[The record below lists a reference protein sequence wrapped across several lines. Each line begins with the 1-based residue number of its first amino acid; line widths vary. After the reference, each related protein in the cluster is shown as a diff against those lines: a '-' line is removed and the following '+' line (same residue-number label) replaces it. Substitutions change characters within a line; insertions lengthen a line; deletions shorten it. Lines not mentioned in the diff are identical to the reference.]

1 MSPFRCIRCIIIAL
15 ANTAC
20 AALPQYREQD
30 MKNFEFRKF
39 VVVEMNAVDPF
50 WCRECTGGTDDKENA
65 ADECAYVPVELAAVL
80 VEKGGITR
88 HMHTFV
94 SSLGCPFSGADDDC
108 QLTRTL
114 QLVPEHFI
122 DAPDIAQAAE
132 MLSDFAGFNKNEKGD
147 SDAVV
152 LTSGA
157 VYKKKLYAAL
167 ASAAQKKGVYLPKQ
181 SFDIADFVCGTEFVH
196 TVMFNADPHVIAE
209 DAAIDESP
217 FKRVDVLT
225 VLNAATAAYSC
236 DLRALLKRYDLPELR
251 DDALGS
257 ALTFAKLFVS
267 VASDDTLPLFI
278 SEDADDA
285 DVTAPE
291 DDECIPF

>member
-1 MSPFRCIRCIIIAL
+1 
-15 ANTAC
+15 
-20 AALPQYREQD
+20 

-50 WCRECTGGTDDKENA
+50 WCRECTGGADDEENA

-80 VEKGGITR
+80 IEKGGIAR

-94 SSLGCPFSGADDDC
+94 SSLGCPFGSADDDC

-122 DAPDIAQAAE
+122 DAPDITQAAE
-132 MLSDFAGFNKNEKGD
+132 MLSDFAGFNKNKNGG
-147 SDAVV
+147 SNAIV

-157 VYKKKLYAAL
+157 VYKQKLYSAL
-167 ASAAQKKGVYLPKQ
+167 AAAAKKKGVYLPKQ

>member
-1 MSPFRCIRCIIIAL
+1 MSPFRCIPCIIIAF

-20 AALPQYREQD
+20 AALPQDREQD

-50 WCRECTGGTDDKENA
+50 WCRECTGGADDEENA

-80 VEKGGITR
+80 IEKGGIAR

-94 SSLGCPFSGADDDC
+94 SSLGCPFGSADDDC

-181 SFDIADFVCGTEFVH
+181 SFDIADFVCGTEFMR

-236 DLRALLKRYDLPELR
+236 DLRDLLKRYDLPELR

-291 DDECIPF
+291 ADECIPF

>member
-1 MSPFRCIRCIIIAL
+1 
-15 ANTAC
+15 
-20 AALPQYREQD
+20 
-30 MKNFEFRKF
+30 MKNFEFRRF
-39 VVVEMNAVDPF
+39 VVVEMTAVDPF
-50 WCRECTGGTDDKENA
+50 WCHECTGNAGDMKDAGDKEKS
-65 ADECAYVPVELAAVL
+65 ADECRYVPVELAAVL
-80 VEKGGITR
+80 VEKGGIAR

-94 SSLGCPFSGADDDC
+94 SSLGCPFGSADDSC
-108 QLTRTL
+108 PLTSALGLT
-114 QLVPEHFI
+114 PEHFI
-122 DAPDIAQAAE
+122 GAPDIAQAAA
-132 MLSDFAGFNKNEKGD
+132 MLSDFAGFNGNEKGD

-157 VYKKKLYAAL
+157 VYKRKLYSALLRAAER
-167 ASAAQKKGVYLPKQ
+167 AGVYLPQK
-181 SFDIADFVCGTEFVH
+181 SFGIADFVCGTEFMR
-196 TVMFNADPHVIAE
+196 TVMFNADPHVIAK

-217 FKRVDVLT
+217 FTHVDVLT
-225 VLNAATAAYSC
+225 VLNAATASYSS
-236 DLRALLKRYDLPELR
+236 DLRALLKHYDLPELR

-291 DDECIPF
+291 DDDECIPF

>member
-1 MSPFRCIRCIIIAL
+1 
-15 ANTAC
+15 
-20 AALPQYREQD
+20 
-30 MKNFEFRKF
+30 MKNFEFRRF
-39 VVVEMNAVDPF
+39 VVVEMTAVDPF
-50 WCRECTGGTDDKENA
+50 WCHECTGNAGDMKDAGDKEKS
-65 ADECAYVPVELAAVL
+65 ADECRDVPVELAAVL
-80 VEKGGITR
+80 VEKGGIAR

-108 QLTRTL
+108 PLTRTL
-114 QLVPEHFI
+114 RLVPEHFI
-122 DAPDIAQAAE
+122 DAPDIAQAAA

-157 VYKKKLYAAL
+157 VYKRKLYAAL
-167 ASAAQKKGVYLPKQ
+167 ASTAEREGVYLPKQ
-181 SFDIADFVCGTEFVH
+181 SFGIADFVCGTEFVH

-285 DVTAPE
+285 AL
-291 DDECIPF
+291 DDTLLPFLS

>member
-1 MSPFRCIRCIIIAL
+1 MPVRHY
-15 ANTAC
+15 N
-20 AALPQYREQD
+20 
-30 MKNFEFRKF
+30 MKNFEYRKF
-39 VVVEMNAVDPF
+39 VVVEMTAVDPF
-50 WCRECTGGTDDKENA
+50 WCRECTVNEDSKEDDE
-65 ADECAYVPVELAAVL
+65 DECAYVPVELAAVL

-94 SSLGCPFSGADDDC
+94 SSLGCPFGSADDDC
-108 QLTRTL
+108 PLTRTL

-122 DAPDIAQAAE
+122 DAPDITQAAE
-132 MLSDFAGFNKNEKGD
+132 MLSDFAGFNNDENGG
-147 SDAVV
+147 SNAIV

-157 VYKKKLYAAL
+157 VYKQKLYSAL
-167 ASAAQKKGVYLPKQ
+167 AAAAEKEGVYLPKK
-181 SFDIADFVCGTEFVH
+181 SFGIADFVCGTEFVR

-225 VLNAATAAYSC
+225 VLNAATAAYAS
-236 DLRALLKRYDLPELR
+236 DLRDLLKRYDQPELR
-251 DDALGS
+251 DDALGN

-267 VASDDTLPLFI
+267 VASDAALDETLPPFV
-278 SEDADDA
+278 SENTDDI
-285 DVTAPE
+285 DITAPGT

>member
-1 MSPFRCIRCIIIAL
+1 
-15 ANTAC
+15 
-20 AALPQYREQD
+20 
-30 MKNFEFRKF
+30 MKNFEFRRF
-39 VVVEMNAVDPF
+39 VVVEMTGVDPF
-50 WCRECTGGTDDKENA
+50 WCHECTGDAGDMKDAGDKEKS
-65 ADECAYVPVELAAVL
+65 ADECRDVPVELAAVL
-80 VEKGGITR
+80 VEKGGIAG
-88 HMHTFV
+88 HMHTFI

-108 QLTRTL
+108 PLTRTL
-114 QLVPEHFI
+114 RLVPEHFI
-122 DAPDIAQAAE
+122 DAPDIVQAAK
-132 MLSDFAGFNKNEKGD
+132 MLSDFAGFNGNEKGG

-157 VYKKKLYAAL
+157 VYKQKLYAAL

-181 SFDIADFVCGTEFVH
+181 SFSIADFVCGTEFVH

-225 VLNAATAAYSC
+225 VLNAATAAYSY

-267 VASDDTLPLFI
+267 IASDDTLPLFI
-278 SEDADDA
+278 SEDADGA
-285 DVTAPE
+285 AL
-291 DDECIPF
+291 DDTLLPFLS

>member
-1 MSPFRCIRCIIIAL
+1 
-15 ANTAC
+15 
-20 AALPQYREQD
+20 

-50 WCRECTGGTDDKENA
+50 WCRECTGGADDKENA

-80 VEKGGITR
+80 VEKGGIAR

-196 TVMFNADPHVIAE
+196 TIMFNADPHVIAE

-285 DVTAPE
+285 DVRAPE

>member
-1 MSPFRCIRCIIIAL
+1 MSPFRCIPCVIIAL

-30 MKNFEFRKF
+30 MKNFECRKF
-39 VVVEMNAVDPF
+39 VVVEMNAVDQF
-50 WCRECTGGTDDKENA
+50 WCRECTGH
-65 ADECAYVPVELAAVL
+65 ADNESDPADGCAYVPVELAAVL
-80 VEKGGITR
+80 VENGGIAR

-94 SSLGCPFSGADDDC
+94 SSLGCPFSGADDGC
-108 QLTRTL
+108 QLTHTL
-114 QLVPEHFI
+114 RLVPEHFI

-157 VYKKKLYAAL
+157 VYKRKLYAAL

-181 SFDIADFVCGTEFVH
+181 SFGIADFVCGTEFVH

-217 FKRVDVLT
+217 FRRVDVLT
-225 VLNAATAAYSC
+225 VLNAATAAYSY

-267 VASDDTLPLFI
+267 VASDAALDDTLL
-278 SEDADDA
+278 
-285 DVTAPE
+285 
-291 DDECIPF
+291 PFPS